1 MNSGV
6 SLRIDLAIDARLDRI
21 AKRIGSNKSATL
33 NSLILRADEVELVD
47 ERVTESSWYTLSQ
60 EAIDKLHAHTAKTGI
75 PAVRVIEA
83 LAFMDGRK
91 KCKPRKAS
99 GSKRRARTE
108 STT

>member
-1 MNSGV
+1 MSSGV
-6 SLRIDLAIDARLDRI
+6 SLRIDLAIDARLDRF

-83 LAFMDGRK
+83 LAFMDGK

-99 GSKRRARTE
+99 GSSRRARTG
-108 STT
+108 SAT